1 MDPFTIALATFG
13 VQKLRGKSTSR
24 ALRDAA
30 LAGGIGYGIG
40 QLGGA
45 GLGIGQGS
53 AFSSLGYGTA
63 AAGTAEAAAAAQA
76 AGAGEGIAALNA
88 GTGGQFA
95 GAGLLEPVS
104 VANPGSF
111 LTNYSA
117 MPTAAVDGIT
127 SYGAA
132 GSQEAL
138 ASKAAADAAAGQ
150 LAQQGLYTTT
160 PNVATP
166 EPNWFMKNIVGK
178 SAVPEQTVLTDST
191 GKVLR
196 EAAVAQPGSG
206 FLGLGT
212 GAKLGIG
219 VGALSALPLL
229 MPEEEEKP
237 LPGTTPEERAAA
249 QAAANEQIGGLTSS
263 RGAMPTYSGS
273 PYNYGSN
280 YYRFNTGGIVSALPK
295 FSVGGV
301 NYLPS
306 KQTHDEN
313 DVHNYVRATGYVE
326 DGSGNGDKD
335 EDTILAQLADG
346 EFVSRADAILGA
358 GIMEGASPS
367 SMKDMRKKGAAF
379 FYDQQAKFKR
389 VYDLLDASRKNN

>member
-24 ALRDAA
+24 SLRDAA
-30 LAGGIGYGIG
+30 LAAGIGYGIG

-53 AFSSLGYGTA
+53 AFSSLGFGAQTAAEIGATGAGTGAGTA
-63 AAGTAEAAAAAQA
+63 ATTG
-76 AGAGEGIAALNA
+76 GIPSLTA
-88 GTGGQFA
+88 GTGGEFA
-95 GAGLLEPVS
+95 GASLLEPVS

-111 LTNYSA
+111 LTNYNA
-117 MPTAAVDGIT
+117 VPTFSGVEFSGVEPMTSTIVDQNAANLLPTKQKSFFDSLIGSSPVAGQEYKPEIVVDGVVKQPEIP
-127 SYGAA
+127 YI
-132 GSQEAL
+132 
-138 ASKAAADAAAGQ
+138 AAD
-150 LAQQGLYTTT
+150 
-160 PNVATP
+160 
-166 EPNWFMKNIVGK
+166 K
-178 SAVPEQTVLTDST
+178 
-191 GKVLR
+191 
-196 EAAVAQPGSG
+196 GSG

-249 QAAANEQIGGLTSS
+249 QAQATAQLDNFTSK

-313 DVHNYVRATGYVE
+313 DVYNYVRAAGYVE
-326 DGSGNGDKD
+326 DGSGNGNKD

-389 VYDLLDASRKNN
+389 VYDLLDASRKDN